1 MKIKKLILLTL
12 ILSLVLALVACG
24 SADSSNSSNG
34 SNTNIGSN
42 SNNGSNTN
50 GTPVSP
56 YYPATPTAAF
66 CSICGGAGYTECLQ
80 CDGDGWME
88 SSGYV
93 PGYAGGGGQ
102 SYNEKKPCTNPL
114 CNGGKKDCP
123 LCP

>member
-12 ILSLVLALVACG
+12 ILSTVLALTACG
-24 SADSSNSSNG
+24 SADSSNS
-34 SNTNIGSN
+34 
-42 SNNGSNTN
+42 NNGSNVN
-50 GTPVSP
+50 GTPNSSYSP
-56 YYPATPTAAF
+56 ATPNSSYYPATPTAAF